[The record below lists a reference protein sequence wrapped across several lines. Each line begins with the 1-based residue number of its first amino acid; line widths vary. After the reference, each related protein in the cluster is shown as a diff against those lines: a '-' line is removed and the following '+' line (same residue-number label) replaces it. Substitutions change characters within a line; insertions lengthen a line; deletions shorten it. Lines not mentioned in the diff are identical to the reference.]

1 MKQPSWFRD
10 GFSNVR
16 FSNIRY
22 VLLLFISSRVAL
34 TIVGLFSMALLDRGY
49 GKQFTWSR
57 YPWLD
62 IWGVWDTFWYMDIAQ
77 NGYSTIGPIASTPNQ
92 TNFPFFPLYPGLMHL
107 LGKITNGEYY
117 LAGIVISNVALVVAG
132 YLLYKLVAMD
142 SGHSTALRSVKY
154 LFLYPVAFIFSG
166 VFTESLYL
174 CLTLLCFYLA
184 KQQKWWLAG
193 LAGALL
199 SATRTLGILIVLP
212 LAFEY
217 GRHIDFKIK
226 NLRLN
231 SLFVLLIP
239 SGLAGFCLYSY
250 QATGDFFYFK
260 SNQSAWGREILNPV
274 ASLWIAIR
282 QGVTQQDAKTL
293 TEIAFTLVT
302 LLLLTVFFRKINF
315 SYWLYG
321 LYSILIPLSAG
332 ILSIPRYTL
341 PIFPLFIAL
350 AHLSRKDKAV
360 DDTLTIF
367 CGCLQ
372 GCLMVFWCTG
382 QSLIV

>member
-1 MKQPSWFRD
+1 
-10 GFSNVR
+10 
-16 FSNIRY
+16 
-22 VLLLFISSRVAL
+22 
-34 TIVGLFSMALLDRGY
+34 
-49 GKQFTWSR
+49 
-57 YPWLD
+57 
-62 IWGVWDTFWYMDIAQ
+62 
-77 NGYSTIGPIASTPNQ
+77 
-92 TNFPFFPLYPGLMHL
+92 
-107 LGKITNGEYY
+107 
-117 LAGIVISNVALVVAG
+117 
-132 YLLYKLVAMD
+132 
-142 SGHSTALRSVKY
+142 
-154 LFLYPVAFIFSG
+154 
-166 VFTESLYL
+166 
-174 CLTLLCFYLA
+174 
-184 KQQKWWLAG
+184 
-193 LAGALL
+193 
-199 SATRTLGILIVLP
+199 
-212 LAFEY
+212 
-217 GRHIDFKIK
+217 
-226 NLRLN
+226 
-231 SLFVLLIP
+231 
-239 SGLAGFCLYSY
+239 LAGFCLYSY